1 MSYRYFALPERDPS
15 LVAVLVGEEARTIRR
30 SLDAERL
37 ASRILGMDSGFARI
51 ELSRRAKAKLWL
63 RSLAARVVPSRWARA
78 SLARHAL
85 ETNELRMER
94 DLGYILVQVSPRG
107 VVVLHGKKVG
117 VNLQR
122 TVEKLLALLEEE
134 GLFVW
139 IPSSEQWLREW

>member
-78 SLARHAL
+78 AKHAL

-117 VNLQR
+117 ANLQC

-139 IPSSEQWLREW
+139 IPSSEQWLKEW